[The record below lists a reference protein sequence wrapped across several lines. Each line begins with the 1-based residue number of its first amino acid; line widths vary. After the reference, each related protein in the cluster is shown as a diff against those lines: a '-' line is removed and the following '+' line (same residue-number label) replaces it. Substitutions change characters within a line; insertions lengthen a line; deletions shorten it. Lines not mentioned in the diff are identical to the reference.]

1 MSSGK
6 PKKIKSTEAE
16 SLLNSLSKIQK
27 SELQNLRK
35 KSLEIHNE
43 WKRLLDLQKVQMKA
57 LEDGQKRQQDFMKII
72 LEEQRQMDAAQLQK
86 DGQFLL
92 QLGNVFAQK

>member
-1 MSSGK
+1 MSEN
-6 PKKIKSTEAE
+6 T
-16 SLLNSLSKIQK
+16 SLH
-27 SELQNLRK
+27 E
-35 KSLEIHNE
+35 
-43 WKRLLDLQKVQMKA
+43 RLLDLQKVQMKA

-72 LEEQRQMDAAQLQK
+72 LEEQRQMDAAQLDK

>member
-1 MSSGK
+1 MNSKTWEKNPS
-6 PKKIKSTEAE
+6 KST
-16 SLLNSLSKIQK
+16 K
-27 SELQNLRK
+27 SENT
-35 KSLEIHNE
+35 SLHE
-43 WKRLLDLQKVQMKA
+43 RLLDLQKVQMKA

-72 LEEQRQMDAAQLQK
+72 LEEQRQMDAAQLEK

>member
-1 MSSGK
+1 
-6 PKKIKSTEAE
+6 
-16 SLLNSLSKIQK
+16 
-27 SELQNLRK
+27 
-35 KSLEIHNE
+35 
-43 WKRLLDLQKVQMKA
+43 MKA

-72 LEEQRQMDAAQLQK
+72 LEEQRQMDAAQLEK

>member
-1 MSSGK
+1 MSEN
-6 PKKIKSTEAE
+6 T
-16 SLLNSLSKIQK
+16 SLH
-27 SELQNLRK
+27 E
-35 KSLEIHNE
+35 
-43 WKRLLDLQKVQMKA
+43 RLLDLQKVQMKA

>member
-1 MSSGK
+1 MSEN
-6 PKKIKSTEAE
+6 T
-16 SLLNSLSKIQK
+16 SLH
-27 SELQNLRK
+27 E
-35 KSLEIHNE
+35 
-43 WKRLLDLQKVQMKA
+43 RLLDLQKVQMKA

-72 LEEQRQMDAAQLQK
+72 LEEQRQMDAAQLEK